1 MIHKQLER
9 LIPYISEEAI
19 TYPLWEE
26 GNYTPFLNL
35 DIVTEKLLELE
46 SSLEEEVN
54 SKGYEFQT
62 EREGRIFKI
71 SICPDFE
78 YNDEGSFDYMVEGWS
93 IEEMIDI
100 VAKVLNND

>member
-46 SSLEEEVN
+46 RSLQEKVN
-54 SKGYEFQT
+54 LKGYEFQI

-71 SICPDFE
+71 SIYPDFE